1 LDDGDSSESRI
12 GTIEKSLEALEHKSV
27 VMKLGKHKVV
37 VFTKAPP
44 QAYSE
49 PFMRFPTPCGVD
61 GQEAWDAELDFAYSY
76 ITYEML
82 GKLGFIRLDNGNYG
96 RRMVK
101 EVRIEIHGFNF
112 LVDFM
117 VIDYANK
124 GEPSVVFGRD
134 FLEKSIA
141 AIWLEKVVTPLIV
154 PAIKGFVV
162 ASAVL
167 KPERL
172 KVDEHDMSEP
182 MSYYLID

>member
-1 LDDGDSSESRI
+1 MVARVRRGPLVVVEAYLDDGDSSESRI

-27 VMKLGKHKVV
+27 VVELGKHKVV
-37 VFTKAPP
+37 VFTKAHH

-61 GQEAWDAELDFAYSY
+61 GQEAWDAELDFVYSHNY

-117 VIDYANK
+117 VIDYANE

-134 FLEKSIA
+134 FLGFA
-141 AIWLEKVVTPLIV
+141 A
-154 PAIKGFVV
+154 
-162 ASAVL
+162 ASAFL